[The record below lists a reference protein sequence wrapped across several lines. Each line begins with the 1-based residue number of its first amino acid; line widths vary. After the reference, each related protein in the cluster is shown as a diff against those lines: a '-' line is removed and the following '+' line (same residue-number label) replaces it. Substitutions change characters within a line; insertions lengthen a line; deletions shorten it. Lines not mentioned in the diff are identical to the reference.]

1 MKQKKTATILI
12 LMLCLVLLAGG
23 AFLVMF
29 LGNKGNEEDV
39 TNEQQKVTSTDTF
52 AAWTNIEEFRTV
64 PSLVTENSKVGEAA
78 DYGNGHY
85 VIDVNGTTTEDY
97 LKYLDTLE
105 KSGFKKHSDNGK
117 DAMDGYAITA
127 SYTKD
132 ELTVTVS
139 HAINLEKTYISAVK
153 GMALSEHL
161 IYKEEYVKGVSA
173 DAKTTLHMLQL
184 NNNGASFVIQL
195 KNGHFIIHDGG
206 RTYDAPYLLDYL
218 ESLTPDGE
226 KPIVEA
232 WFISH
237 AHGDHHGALMKI
249 IDKKEWYSRIYVDG
263 IYFMEP
269 TKDFIET
276 TTYDAYTDMW
286 TLARSYVLFEASDGG
301 QCKYYRPQFGQ
312 RYYFCDMY
320 IDVCLTPEQFPLEAY
335 YSGDF
340 NETST
345 TYIDTVDTAKALT
358 EPYAEEL
365 YGYLREKFPNARYLW
380 HQTWS
385 SQIGYQHASDANNKV
400 ADRQTQKLRDANAVG
415 LANYICQKYA
425 VDNVPS
431 GSAWDIARENVLIG
445 DTLCNRVDASGTD
458 NTDKHHDG
466 NVGGGQYLNA
476 CVWFETLTGKSCV
489 GNAYRPDY
497 DLSEEKIAVLQ
508 QSAHK
513 AVKAIYGETQ

>member
-117 DAMDGYAITA
+117 DAMDGYAKTA

-132 ELTVTVS
+132 DLTVTVS

-340 NETST
+340 NETSIWLMHHIEGQKT
-345 TYIDTVDTAKALT
+345 LIVGDTSYTGMDQSMNMFDKSYLDVD
-358 EPYAEEL
+358 
-365 YGYLREKFPNARYLW
+365 
-380 HQTWS
+380 
-385 SQIGYQHASDANNKV
+385 V
-400 ADRQTQKLRDANAVG
+400 
-415 LANYICQKYA
+415 YA
-425 VDNVPS
+425 VSHHGINVYNYFTDFMTVKTALYPNWRVGSLWQDTSDRTNLSRVEDNKHLVDS
-431 GSAWDIARENVLIG
+431 VAEAYSHENGTVVLTFPYKVG
-445 DTLCNRVDASGTD
+445 EAKTL
-458 NTDKHHDG
+458 
-466 NVGGGQYLNA
+466 GQTNWIYNA
-476 CVWFETLTGKSCV
+476 GRQQEIFE
-489 GNAYRPDY
+489 
-497 DLSEEKIAVLQ
+497 
-508 QSAHK
+508 
-513 AVKAIYGETQ
+513 

>member
-117 DAMDGYAITA
+117 DAMDGYAKTA

-132 ELTVTVS
+132 DLTVTVS

-340 NETST
+340 NETSIWLMHHIEGQKT
-345 TYIDTVDTAKALT
+345 LIVGDTSYTGMNQSMSMFDKSYLDVDVYAVSHHGINVYNYFTDFMTAQTALYPNWRVGSLWEDTSTRTDLTRIEDNKHLVDSVAEAYSHENGTVVITFPYKVGEAKTLGQT
-358 EPYAEEL
+358 EWKYNA
-365 YGYLREKFPNARYLW
+365 GRQQEKF
-380 HQTWS
+380 
-385 SQIGYQHASDANNKV
+385 
-400 ADRQTQKLRDANAVG
+400 
-415 LANYICQKYA
+415 
-425 VDNVPS
+425 
-431 GSAWDIARENVLIG
+431 E
-445 DTLCNRVDASGTD
+445 
-458 NTDKHHDG
+458 
-466 NVGGGQYLNA
+466 
-476 CVWFETLTGKSCV
+476 
-489 GNAYRPDY
+489 
-497 DLSEEKIAVLQ
+497 
-508 QSAHK
+508 
-513 AVKAIYGETQ
+513 

>member
-1 MKQKKTATILI
+1 MKKKKTVLILL

-29 LGNKGNEEDV
+29 QGKASTEEDA
-39 TNEQQKVTSTDTF
+39 TQEQMKVTSTETF
-52 AAWTNIEEFRTV
+52 AAWTDIEEFRAV
-64 PSLVTENSKVGEAA
+64 PSLVTGNSKVGEAA

-85 VIDVNGTTTEDY
+85 VIDVNGTTEEDY
-97 LKYLDTLE
+97 RNYLNSLE
-105 KSGFKKHSDNGK
+105 KAGFKKHSDNGE
-117 DAMDGYAITA
+117 DAMDGYAMTA
-127 SYTKD
+127 SYTKE

-153 GMALSEHL
+153 NMSLSEHL
-161 IYKEEYVKGVSA
+161 IYKDEYVKGVSE

-226 KPIVEA
+226 KPVVEA

-237 AHGDHHGALMKI
+237 AHGDHHGALMSI

-286 TLARSYVLFEASDGG
+286 TLARSYVLFESSDGG

-340 NETST
+340 NETSIWLMHHIEGQRT
-345 TYIDTVDTAKALT
+345 LIVGDTSYTGMNQSMSMFDESYLDVD
-358 EPYAEEL
+358 
-365 YGYLREKFPNARYLW
+365 
-380 HQTWS
+380 
-385 SQIGYQHASDANNKV
+385 V
-400 ADRQTQKLRDANAVG
+400 
-415 LANYICQKYA
+415 YA
-425 VDNVPS
+425 VSHHGINVYDYFTDFMTVKTALYPNWRVGSLWQDTSTRTNLTRIEDNKHLVES
-431 GSAWDIARENVLIG
+431 VAEAYSHENGTVVL
-445 DTLCNRVDASGTD
+445 SFPY
-458 NTDKHHDG
+458 K
-466 NVGGGQYLNA
+466 VGEAKILGQTEWIYNA
-476 CVWFETLTGKSCV
+476 GRQQEIFE
-489 GNAYRPDY
+489 
-497 DLSEEKIAVLQ
+497 
-508 QSAHK
+508 
-513 AVKAIYGETQ
+513 

>member
-1 MKQKKTATILI
+1 MKKKKTATILL

-29 LGNKGNEEDV
+29 LGNEGKDEDV
-39 TNEQQKVTSTDTF
+39 TNEQQKVTSTETF
-52 AAWTNIEEFRTV
+52 AAWTDIEEFRTV

-85 VIDVNGTTTEDY
+85 VIDVNGTTVKDYEDY
-97 LKYLDTLE
+97 LNTLE

-117 DAMDGYAITA
+117 DAMEGYAMTA

-153 GMALSEHL
+153 GMSLSEHL
-161 IYKEEYVKGVSA
+161 IYKDEYVKGVSE

-226 KPIVEA
+226 KPVVEA

-237 AHGDHHGALMKI
+237 AHGDHHGALMSI

-269 TKDFIET
+269 TKEFIET
-276 TTYDAYTDMW
+276 TTYDAYADMW
-286 TLARSYVLFEASDGG
+286 TLARSYVLFESSDGG
-301 QCKYYRPQFGQ
+301 KCKYYRPQFGQ

-340 NETST
+340 NETSIWLMH
-345 TYIDTVDTAKALT
+345 YIEGQKTLIVGDTSYTGMDQAMNMFDKSYLDVD
-358 EPYAEEL
+358 
-365 YGYLREKFPNARYLW
+365 
-380 HQTWS
+380 
-385 SQIGYQHASDANNKV
+385 V
-400 ADRQTQKLRDANAVG
+400 
-415 LANYICQKYA
+415 YA
-425 VDNVPS
+425 VSHHGINVYNYFTDFMKVKTALYHNWRVGSLWQDTSERTNLSRVEDNKHLVDS
-431 GSAWDIARENVLIG
+431 VAEAYSHENGTVVLTFPYKVG
-445 DTLCNRVDASGTD
+445 EAKTL
-458 NTDKHHDG
+458 
-466 NVGGGQYLNA
+466 GQTEWKYNA
-476 CVWFETLTGKSCV
+476 GRQQEIFE
-489 GNAYRPDY
+489 
-497 DLSEEKIAVLQ
+497 
-508 QSAHK
+508 
-513 AVKAIYGETQ
+513 

>member
-1 MKQKKTATILI
+1 MKKKKTATILL
-12 LMLCLVLLAGG
+12 LMSCLVLLAGG

-29 LGNKGNEEDV
+29 LGNEGKEESMKEEKG
-39 TNEQQKVTSTDTF
+39 KVTSTETF
-52 AAWTNIEEFRTV
+52 AAWTDIEEFRKV
-64 PSLVTENSKVGEAA
+64 PSLVTETSKVGEAA

-85 VIDVNGTTTEDY
+85 VIDVNGTTEEDY
-97 LKYLDTLE
+97 QNYLDTLQ
-105 KSGFKKHSDNGK
+105 KAGFKKHSDNGE
-117 DAMDGYAITA
+117 DAMDGYAMTA

-153 GMALSEHL
+153 NMSLSEHL
-161 IYKEEYVKGVSA
+161 IYKDEYVKGVSE

-218 ESLTPDGE
+218 ESLTPHGE
-226 KPIVEA
+226 KPVVEA

-237 AHGDHHGALMKI
+237 AHGDHHGALMSI

-340 NETST
+340 NETSIWLMHHIEGQKT
-345 TYIDTVDTAKALT
+345 LIVGDTSYTGMSQSMNMFDEAYLDVDVYAVSHHGINVYNYFTDFMTAKTALYPNWRVGSLWEDTSARTDLTRIEDNKHLVESVAEAYSHENGTVVLTFPYKVGEAKTLGQT
-358 EPYAEEL
+358 EWKYNA
-365 YGYLREKFPNARYLW
+365 GRQQEKF
-380 HQTWS
+380 
-385 SQIGYQHASDANNKV
+385 
-400 ADRQTQKLRDANAVG
+400 
-415 LANYICQKYA
+415 
-425 VDNVPS
+425 
-431 GSAWDIARENVLIG
+431 E
-445 DTLCNRVDASGTD
+445 
-458 NTDKHHDG
+458 
-466 NVGGGQYLNA
+466 
-476 CVWFETLTGKSCV
+476 
-489 GNAYRPDY
+489 
-497 DLSEEKIAVLQ
+497 
-508 QSAHK
+508 
-513 AVKAIYGETQ
+513 

>member
-1 MKQKKTATILI
+1 
-12 LMLCLVLLAGG
+12 
-23 AFLVMF
+23 MF

-85 VIDVNGTTTEDY
+85 VIDVYGTTTEDY

-117 DAMDGYAITA
+117 DAMDGYAKTA

-132 ELTVTVS
+132 DLTVTVS

-340 NETST
+340 NETSIWLMHHIEGQKT
-345 TYIDTVDTAKALT
+345 LIVGDTSYTGMNQSMSMFDKSYLDVDVYAVSHHGINVYNYFTDFMTAQTALYPNWRVGSLWEDTSTRTDLTRIEDNKHLVDSVAEAYSHENGTVVITFPYKVGEAKTLGQT
-358 EPYAEEL
+358 EWKYNA
-365 YGYLREKFPNARYLW
+365 GRQQEKF
-380 HQTWS
+380 
-385 SQIGYQHASDANNKV
+385 
-400 ADRQTQKLRDANAVG
+400 
-415 LANYICQKYA
+415 
-425 VDNVPS
+425 
-431 GSAWDIARENVLIG
+431 E
-445 DTLCNRVDASGTD
+445 
-458 NTDKHHDG
+458 
-466 NVGGGQYLNA
+466 
-476 CVWFETLTGKSCV
+476 
-489 GNAYRPDY
+489 
-497 DLSEEKIAVLQ
+497 
-508 QSAHK
+508 
-513 AVKAIYGETQ
+513 

>member
-1 MKQKKTATILI
+1 MKKKKTATILL
-12 LMLCLVLLAGG
+12 LMSCLVLLAGG

-29 LGNKGNEEDV
+29 LGNGGKEEGMKE
-39 TNEQQKVTSTDTF
+39 EQGKVTSTETF
-52 AAWTNIEEFRTV
+52 AAWTDIEEFRKV
-64 PSLVTENSKVGEAA
+64 PSLVTKTSKVGEAA

-85 VIDVNGTTTEDY
+85 VIDVNGTTEEDY
-97 LKYLDTLE
+97 QNYLDTLE
-105 KSGFKKHSDNGK
+105 KAGFKKHSDNGE
-117 DAMDGYAITA
+117 DAMDGYAMTA

-153 GMALSEHL
+153 NMSLSEHL
-161 IYKEEYVKGVSA
+161 IYKDEYVKGVSE

-218 ESLTPDGE
+218 ESLTPDGQ

-237 AHGDHHGALMKI
+237 AHGDHHGALMSI

-340 NETST
+340 NETSIWLMHHIEGQKT
-345 TYIDTVDTAKALT
+345 LIVGDTSYTGMSQSMNMFDEAYLDVD
-358 EPYAEEL
+358 
-365 YGYLREKFPNARYLW
+365 
-380 HQTWS
+380 
-385 SQIGYQHASDANNKV
+385 V
-400 ADRQTQKLRDANAVG
+400 
-415 LANYICQKYA
+415 YA
-425 VDNVPS
+425 VSHHGINVYDYFTDFMTVKTALYPNWRVGSLWQDTSTRTNLTRIEDNKHLVES
-431 GSAWDIARENVLIG
+431 VAEAYSHENGTVVL
-445 DTLCNRVDASGTD
+445 SFPY
-458 NTDKHHDG
+458 K
-466 NVGGGQYLNA
+466 VGEAKILGQTEWIYNA
-476 CVWFETLTGKSCV
+476 GRQQEIFE
-489 GNAYRPDY
+489 
-497 DLSEEKIAVLQ
+497 
-508 QSAHK
+508 
-513 AVKAIYGETQ
+513 

>member
-1 MKQKKTATILI
+1 MKKKKTVLILL

-29 LGNKGNEEDV
+29 QGKVSTEEDA
-39 TNEQQKVTSTDTF
+39 TQEQMKVTSTETF
-52 AAWTNIEEFRTV
+52 AAWTDIEEFRTV
-64 PSLVTENSKVGEAA
+64 PSLVTGNSKVGEAA

-85 VIDVNGTTTEDY
+85 VIDVNGTTEEDY
-97 LKYLDTLE
+97 RNYLNSLE
-105 KSGFKKHSDNGK
+105 KAGFKKHSDNGE
-117 DAMDGYAITA
+117 DAMDGYAMTA

-132 ELTVTVS
+132 GLTVTVS

-153 GMALSEHL
+153 NMSLSEHL
-161 IYKEEYVKGVSA
+161 IYKDEYVKGVSE

-226 KPIVEA
+226 KPVVEA

-237 AHGDHHGALMKI
+237 AHGDHHGALMSI

-286 TLARSYVLFEASDGG
+286 TLARSYVLFESSDGG

-340 NETST
+340 NETSIWLMHHIEGQRT
-345 TYIDTVDTAKALT
+345 LIVGDTSYTGMNQSMSMFDESYLDVD
-358 EPYAEEL
+358 
-365 YGYLREKFPNARYLW
+365 
-380 HQTWS
+380 
-385 SQIGYQHASDANNKV
+385 V
-400 ADRQTQKLRDANAVG
+400 
-415 LANYICQKYA
+415 YA
-425 VDNVPS
+425 VSHHGINVYDYFTDFMTVKTALYPNWRVGSLWQDTSTRTNLTRIEDNKHLVES
-431 GSAWDIARENVLIG
+431 VAEAYSHENGTVVL
-445 DTLCNRVDASGTD
+445 SFPY
-458 NTDKHHDG
+458 K
-466 NVGGGQYLNA
+466 VGEAKILGQTEWIYNA
-476 CVWFETLTGKSCV
+476 GRQQEIFE
-489 GNAYRPDY
+489 
-497 DLSEEKIAVLQ
+497 
-508 QSAHK
+508 
-513 AVKAIYGETQ
+513 